1 MIIEAKGIITLN
13 ENLNA
18 EFNEKGELLVYGYEI
33 SEYTPN
39 FIADA
44 YGNSKKNDK
53 GLTETRTRNWTIKLK
68 PGERLEVLKRLFEV
82 RDGLLFDK
90 VKKAF
95 VDQLKVSGI
104 HYKTFDNITK
114 IGTSFIVI
122 NQKWNKFSP
131 ETFLRIKEITQP
143 VQQEQPVLKE
153 SDLERTIKKTKTEV
167 KIDWD

>member
-1 MIIEAKGIITLN
+1 MIIEAKGIITLK
-13 ENLNA
+13 EDMNA
-18 EFNEKGELLVYGYEI
+18 EFNAKGELMVYGYEI
-33 SEYTPN
+33 TEYTPN

-131 ETFLRIKEITQP
+131 ETFLRIKETPQP
-143 VQQEQPVLKE
+143 VQNEQPVLKE
-153 SDLERTIKKTKTEV
+153 SDLDESVKKAKTGV